1 MYMGGSFAFFEEH
14 GTSAGES
21 GSWKTATGPQTQL
34 RAFVKFR
41 GGADGLATVG
51 QADIVEEM
59 VGRVLLEAYAELTG
73 WSTVLLVAT
82 AQVVPL
88 STEGASAESTR
99 LSKIMYAVL
108 FSRVQIVHFTPEA
121 ASDTVTCGSRFGPL
135 VRDWPRR
142 CEK

>member
-1 MYMGGSFAFFEEH
+1 MENCDW
-14 GTSAGES
+14 TSKHS
-21 GSWKTATGPQTQL
+21 CVHSSS
-34 RAFVKFR
+34 FR

-59 VGRVLLEAYAELTG
+59 VGRVLLEAYAELTR

-88 STEGASAESTR
+88 STEGASAESIR
-99 LSKIMYAVL
+99 LSKIMCAVL
-108 FSRVQIVHFTPEA
+108 FSRVQIVHFTPEP
-121 ASDTVTCGSRFGPL
+121 ASDTVTCGSRFGSL